1 MAFTPLKIYQD
12 LKNSRLNKKSAAELL
27 LALIENS
34 EDDDVRLESIKIL
47 ENINLRNDV
56 IFHVLENLLI
66 SDLNENVRV
75 IAAEYIKNSFLDKA
89 LSPMKW
95 VIKYESDYHCILT
108 IIETLISIDNSE
120 SKTILYNEIKRIKK
134 RKYIDKAKQ
143 YRNIF
148 RKSLKE
154 LSKIKKLKT
163 CTGRELADILINYK
177 TIETLIKRFFTLYFR
192 LENGLVTAL
201 DLSDLGWN
209 VNVWKQKYADRIEQ
223 ISEII
228 GLMNLKS
235 LKSLD
240 LSNNRIRNVK
250 ELTNLES
257 LTHLYLAN
265 NKIDIEN
272 LEFFKIMPNLKFLDI
287 HRNPIA
293 EKINIQEIRIN
304 MNVKIKKNLLF
315 E

>member
-1 MAFTPLKIYQD
+1 MAFTPLRIYQD
-12 LKNSRLNKKSAAELL
+12 LKNNTLNKKSASELL

-34 EDDDVRLESIKIL
+34 EDDSVRLESVKIL
-47 ENINLRNDV
+47 EKIALKDDV
-56 IFHVLENLLI
+56 IFHILENLLI
-66 SDLNENVRV
+66 SDSNGKVRA
-75 IAAEYIKNSFLDKA
+75 ISAGYLKNSFLEKA
-89 LSPMKW
+89 ISPMKW
-95 VIKYESDYHCILT
+95 AIQYESEYQCILT
-108 IIETLISIDNSE
+108 IIETLIRIDNIE
-120 SKTILYNEIKRIKK
+120 SKSVLYNEIKKIRK
-134 RKYIDKAKQ
+134 RKFIDKAKQ

-154 LSKIKKLKT
+154 LSKIRKLKNLE
-163 CTGRELADILINYK
+163 CRELADILINYK
-177 TIETLIKRFFTLYFR
+177 TIEALIKRFFTLYFK

-209 VNVWKQKYADRIEQ
+209 VNVWKQKYAERIEE

-228 GLMNLKS
+228 GLLNFKHLKT
-235 LKSLD
+235 LD
-240 LSNNRIRNVK
+240 LSNNRIRNIK

-272 LEFFKIMPNLKFLDI
+272 LEFFKNMPNLKFLDI

-293 EKINIQEIRIN
+293 EKINIQEIRQN